1 MGKPLIKIG
10 RCPTCGSSGIKWVR
24 RNWRDTFQ
32 GKPYTVPNLEF
43 YECPDCGERLFDHN
57 AMQKIEAHSP
67 AYAKLR
73 AQKKSA

>member
-1 MGKPLIKIG
+1 MGKPLLHITE
-10 RCPTCGSSGIKWVR
+10 CPTCGSSRIKWVR
-24 RNWRDTFQ
+24 RNWGRSYK

-67 AYAKLR
+67 AYAKSR